1 MNARNILRRSR
12 PTSYPCTPSVSH
24 TDNKENCDCEVE
36 EVKLE
41 PFESGEGVLSLLEA
55 SPQLIVDD
63 DRLSSSPGE
72 FGELCRLVKESR
84 LLQKKPALLWGRAAI
99 VLAAVALMSAAMIV
113 GRNNVVLQL
122 CNGVLLAFVFMHVA
136 FLMHDIG
143 HRQIFRSSAANRAI
157 GLLVSNLI
165 IGVSYSWWV
174 DKHNRHHRNPN
185 HVDLDPDVD
194 FAGLA
199 FSKEQAMAKRWPW
212 KLSVKYQAFL
222 FVPLLLGEHLHL
234 HLISAAHVLSGRA
247 KAPWT
252 EGLLLACHHIACFAI
267 AFSVLRPL
275 PAVALLVCGK
285 ALAGLYAGLVFAPNH
300 KGMLMIDSGSDVSL
314 FRRQVLTSRNV
325 RSSPINDF
333 LYGGLNYQIEHHLFP
348 FLRQDQLPAAQAIVK
363 PFCRERG
370 IRYHETGIF
379 QSLKEILQH
388 LHEVGASVRVDGSRN
403 LSSQGAES

>member
-1 MNARNILRRSR
+1 
-12 PTSYPCTPSVSH
+12 VS
-24 TDNKENCDCEVE
+24 TKWLGAEA
-36 EVKLE
+36 
-41 PFESGEGVLSLLEA
+41 SLSEALLEA
-55 SPQLIVDD
+55 VP
-63 DRLSSSPGE
+63 RLAAEEDPPFSSHGE
-72 FGELCRLVKESR
+72 FSELLRLVKDSR
-84 LLQKKPALLWGRAAI
+84 LLQKKPGPLLWFRVVILLAVIALIATAMILGRDS
-99 VLAAVALMSAAMIV
+99 VAL
-113 GRNNVVLQL
+113 QL
-122 CNGVLLAFVFMHVA
+122 FNGVLLAFLFMHIS

-143 HRQIFRSSAANRAI
+143 HRQMFRSSAASRAI
-157 GLLVSNLI
+157 GLLLGDLLV
-165 IGVSYSWWV
+165 GVSYTWWI

-185 HVDLDPDVD
+185 HVDLDPDVE

-199 FSKEQAMAKRWPW
+199 FSTEQAMAKRWPW
-212 KLSVKYQAFL
+212 TLSVKYQAFL

-234 HLISAAHVLSGRA
+234 HLVSAAHVLSGRA

-252 EGLLLACHHIACFAI
+252 EGILLACHHIACFAI
-267 AFSVLRPL
+267 VFTVLRPL
-275 PAVALLVCGK
+275 PAVAFLVCGK
-285 ALAGLYAGLVFAPNH
+285 ALGGLYAGLVFAPNH

-325 RSSPINDF
+325 RSGPVNDF

-388 LHEVGASVRVDGSRN
+388 LHEVGASVRADNARSF
-403 LSSQGAES
+403 SSQGAKS

>member
-1 MNARNILRRSR
+1 VNTKSLGAEAS
-12 PTSYPCTPSVSH
+12 
-24 TDNKENCDCEVE
+24 
-36 EVKLE
+36 
-41 PFESGEGVLSLLEA
+41 LSEALLEA
-55 SPQLIVDD
+55 VP
-63 DRLSSSPGE
+63 RLTEEEDPPFSSHGE
-72 FGELCRLVKESR
+72 FSELLRLVKDSH
-84 LLQKKPALLWGRAAI
+84 LLQKKPAPLLCFRIAI
-99 VLAAVALMSAAMIV
+99 LLTVSALITAAMIL
-113 GRNNVVLQL
+113 GRDSVVLQL
-122 CNGVLLAFVFMHVA
+122 FNGVLLAFLFMHIS
-136 FLMHDIG
+136 FLMHDVG
-143 HRQIFRSSAANRAI
+143 HRQLFRSPAASRAI
-157 GLLVSNLI
+157 GLLLGNLL
-165 IGVSYSWWV
+165 IGVSYTWWI

-185 HVDLDPDVD
+185 HVDLDPDVE

-199 FSKEQAMAKRWPW
+199 FSKEQAMTKKWPW
-212 KLSVKYQAFL
+212 TLSVKYQAFL

-234 HLISAAHVLSGRA
+234 HLVSAAHVLSGRA

-252 EGLLLACHHIACFAI
+252 EGILLACHHIACFAI
-267 AFSVLRPL
+267 IFTVLRPL
-275 PAVALLVCGK
+275 PAVAFLVCGK
-285 ALAGLYAGLVFAPNH
+285 ALGGLYAGLVFAPNH

-388 LHEVGASVRVDGSRN
+388 LHEVGASVRADNTRSF
-403 LSSQGAES
+403 SSQGAKS